1 MDQPRFHRLS
11 TADLPREFQP
21 LCILS
26 VLAGQLRVRLSD
38 GDATR
43 VRRGEALVLRRGRAE
58 VVTISPTVDALVFEA
73 DLSWV
78 TRMQE
83 PSQPPD
89 LDSGDD
95 AALEPAG
102 SDLAVLAQRLLCEER
117 LQPARRTAHQL
128 SHTARALEL
137 VSVALAAQGSLG
149 SSRPVGPGSS
159 PHAGA
164 FVRALETL
172 ESDDLEECTLGRL
185 AARVGLSERQV
196 ARLFRST
203 LDTSFSAYLTQLR
216 IERAKKLLATSARS
230 VTEIGLETGWQ
241 SLSHF
246 NNVFRRRVGATPSAY
261 RAVLRNGSSFAT
273 PV

>member
-11 TADLPREFQP
+11 TADLPREFRP

-26 VLAGQLRVRLSD
+26 VLAGQLRVRLAD

-58 VVTISPTVDALVFEA
+58 VVAISPTVDTLVFEA

-89 LDSGDD
+89 LDSGND
-95 AALEPAG
+95 ATLEPAG

-117 LQPARRTAHQL
+117 LQPARRSVHQL
-128 SHTARALEL
+128 SHTARSLEL

-164 FVRALETL
+164 FVHALEAL

-185 AARVGLSERQV
+185 AERVGLSERQV
-196 ARLFRST
+196 ARLFRRT

-261 RAVLRNGSSFAT
+261 RAVHRKGSSFTT